1 MSRRRRDQRI
11 ERLKAV
17 ELEARTAAVAIT
29 ALSRVV
35 QLDPSALAKHALRP
49 ANLRVF
55 RENLQPTYLIRVFAE
70 FESGLRDA
78 WKHAYRR
85 STHPR
90 ALDLINSIAALSAV
104 PLKWLSGVHDVREY
118 RNGLVHEQAEAH
130 VPVAV
135 GEATQHLVRYF
146 SLLPPNW

>member
-1 MSRRRRDQRI
+1 MSRRKRDQRI

-17 ELEARTAAVAIT
+17 ELEAQTAAVAIT

-35 QLDPSALAKHALRP
+35 RLNPSALARHKLRP

-78 WKHAYRR
+78 WMYAYRP
-85 STHPR
+85 STHPK
-90 ALDLINSIAALSAV
+90 AHDLINSIAALSAV
-104 PLKWLSGVHDVREY
+104 PMNWLNRVHEVREY
-118 RNGLVHEQAEAH
+118 RNSLVHEQVEAH
-130 VPVAV
+130 TPVVV
-135 GEATQHLVRYF
+135 GEATQYLARYF